1 MDNTA
6 LYCVIENRRERY
18 FTSRI
23 AGGFSYPLTVFNAA
37 DTLSETMSSNSLVRR
52 CEAADLLPIMT
63 ANEMFPE
70 TCTGVKLFS
79 EISDSSFCQKADRF
93 GIDDDYSFLITL
105 DFDKREIGWK
115 MRSRILSLV
124 KSFGMTFFSPTPVR
138 KTSKKLL

>member
-1 MDNTA
+1 MDNNA

-18 FTSRI
+18 FTSRL
-23 AGGFSYPLTVFNAA
+23 AGGFSYPLIVFNTA
-37 DTLSETMSSNSLVRR
+37 DSLSETMSSNSLVGR

-93 GIDDDYSFLITL
+93 GIDDEEITQDEVEDDTYAWVISF
-105 DFDKREIGWK
+105 
-115 MRSRILSLV
+115 
-124 KSFGMTFFSPTPVR
+124 
-138 KTSKKLL
+138 